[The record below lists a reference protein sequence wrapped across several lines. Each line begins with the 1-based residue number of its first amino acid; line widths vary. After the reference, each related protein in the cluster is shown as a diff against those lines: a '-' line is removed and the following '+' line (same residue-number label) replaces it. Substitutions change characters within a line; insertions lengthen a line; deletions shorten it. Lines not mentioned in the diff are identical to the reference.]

1 MLILNSTILVY
12 YLLIKYYYFYNI
24 YEFLIVF
31 QGITLVRE
39 LIDAYGL
46 DVVQA
51 YMGHIQQNAELAV
64 REMLRDISH
73 ISQSQQLTAVDY
85 MDDGTPIQLT
95 VTIDADTGSALCDFR
110 YEQINIVPVLIQ

>member
-1 MLILNSTILVY
+1 MVHA
-12 YLLIKYYYFYNI
+12 
-24 YEFLIVF
+24 F
-31 QGITLVRE
+31 QGINLVRE

-73 ISQSQQLTAVDY
+73 VSQSQQLTAVDY

-95 VTIDADTGSALCDFR
+95 VTIDAETGSAFCDFR
-110 YEQINIVPVLIQ
+110 YGRPNVTPVHLQ

>member
-1 MLILNSTILVY
+1 M
-12 YLLIKYYYFYNI
+12 
-24 YEFLIVF
+24 F
-31 QGITLVRE
+31 QGINLVRE

-73 ISQSQQLTAVDY
+73 DSQSQQLTAVDY

-110 YEQINIVPVLIQ
+110 YKQTYIDSTSKYTIRPQ